1 MIEYAWVIE
10 MWFLFV
16 VLYVILAVI
25 FTQAYKIV
33 TKTSKSDGT
42 LTVLLELIA
51 GTSILILSPLFDFS
65 FPTDWKV
72 YALLVLACV
81 FYGISDRIN
90 TTVRSGVEASTF
102 SIIKQLS
109 TVFMIIAGL
118 LFFKEEFVWKKIV
131 GAVLI
136 IFSNVFIFYKK
147 GTQKL
152 DKYVLLGILSNVVYS
167 IALFLDVNI
176 SDNFNLAFYVAS
188 TLLIPCLFITIIEKV
203 KWENVKRE
211 FKNGNKKAILATSLC
226 WSTMIV
232 CQLRAYQL
240 GEATSVAPLCALTV
254 IGNVI
259 VGYVFLKERD
269 NLWKKLIAAILIL
282 ISVFLIKG

>member
-1 MIEYAWVIE
+1 

-16 VLYVILAVI
+16 CLYIVLAVA
-25 FTQAYKIV
+25 FTQAYKVV

-51 GTSILILSPLFDFS
+51 GTSVLIFAPFFSFS

-72 YALLVLACV
+72 YALLAVACV

-109 TVFMIIAGL
+109 TVFMILAGL
-118 LFFKEEFVWKKIV
+118 LFFKEPFVWKKII
-131 GAVLI
+131 GAILI
-136 IFSNVFIFYKK
+136 LFSNIFIFYKR
-147 GTQKL
+147 GSQKL
-152 DKYVLLGILSNVVYS
+152 DKYVILGIISNLVYS

-176 SDNFNLAFYVAS
+176 SDNFNLAFYVAT
-188 TLLIPCLFITIIEKV
+188 TLLMPCIFITIFEKV
-203 KWENVKRE
+203 KWENIKKE
-211 FKNGNKKAILATSLC
+211 FKNGNKKAIFTTSLC
-226 WSTMIV
+226 WGSMIV
-232 CQLRAYQL
+232 VQLRAYQL

-259 VGYVFLKERD
+259 VGYLFLKERD
-269 NLWKKLIAAILIL
+269 NLWKKLFAAILIL